1 LILRKDRNRSN
12 HKQGT
17 DRHANAQRSA
27 CGRVVS
33 TLAPLFFGM
42 VAARYGIAVAFRLG
56 ALAWILTIIGYLLSR
71 ETSGIALERI
81 EGEAA
86 FAATQPAA
94 APLAQ
99 PSE

>member
-1 LILRKDRNRSN
+1 
-12 HKQGT
+12 
-17 DRHANAQRSA
+17 
-27 CGRVVS
+27 VS

-71 ETSGIALERI
+71 ETSGIERI

>member
-1 LILRKDRNRSN
+1 MHPSL
-12 HKQGT
+12 
-17 DRHANAQRSA
+17 
-27 CGRVVS
+27 
-33 TLAPLFFGM
+33 LARGAPPL
-42 VAARYGIAVAFRLG
+42 AARYGIAVAFRLG

-81 EGEAA
+81 EEEAA
-86 FAATQPAA
+86 LAMAPAA